1 MKSKGVG
8 GTPQPKPCM
17 GDQILPIVLLWGVG
31 GGKDM
36 ENNVLAIEKIQ
47 GNKNESSQVTRK
59 QQEFSKWNKVLYL
72 GWEERE

>member
-1 MKSKGVG
+1 
-8 GTPQPKPCM
+8 M